1 MKAGQAELNLL
12 KERYEQ
18 NVKTLEEIAKVDATK
33 KRILPKT
40 TSESKLPT
48 KLKSQVVS
56 IEKIETTQQIS
67 KDKIQL
73 AVEAGDS

>member
-1 MKAGQAELNLL
+1 VKAGQAELNFL

-33 KRILPKT
+33 KRILTKT

-56 IEKIETTQQIS
+56 IDKIETTQPIS
-67 KDKIQL
+67 KDKI
-73 AVEAGDS
+73 

>member
-1 MKAGQAELNLL
+1 MKAGQAELNFL

-33 KRILPKT
+33 KRILTKT

-56 IEKIETTQQIS
+56 IDKIETTQPIS
-67 KDKIQL
+67 KDKI
-73 AVEAGDS
+73 